1 MKYSFAQYYHELVF
15 DKEGYQSYLNWV
27 IQDSTGKHFLE
38 CACGT
43 GYLSHLLGRNG
54 YSVDALDIDQGMI
67 DLANQDNKHEN
78 VNFFC
83 LNMFDLSSLGL
94 YDSIII
100 FLDSLNYC
108 KDEYELR
115 SFFSQAYN
123 HLNDGGILLFDL
135 HHPNRLN
142 EFSEEYIEEGVVL
155 GNYYHWSIQTI
166 GTDKIH
172 HNIVVYEND
181 SMFVNRIEQTV
192 FSIDI
197 IESILKEL
205 SFEFERVLTFS
216 ESEFDIEEKLYYRAR
231 KG

>member
-27 IQDSTGKHFLE
+27 IQEVKGKHVLE

-43 GYLSHLLGRNG
+43 GYLSRLLAENG
-54 YSVDALDIDQGMI
+54 YRVDALDIDQSMI
-67 DLANQDNKHEN
+67 DLANYDNKHVN
-78 VNFFC
+78 VSYFC
-83 LNMFDLSSLGL
+83 ENMFDLSSFGF

-108 KDEYELR
+108 KDESELR
-115 SFFSQAYN
+115 LFFLQAYN
-123 HLNDGGILLFDL
+123 HLNQGGILLFDL
-135 HHPNRLN
+135 HHPNRLE
-142 EFSEEYIEEGVVL
+142 EFRNEYIEEGVAL

-166 GTDKIH
+166 DLNKIH
-172 HNIVVYEND
+172 HNIVVYEED
-181 SMFVNRIEQTV
+181 RMFINRIEQTV
-192 FSIDI
+192 FRFDT

-205 SFEFERVLTFS
+205 SFEFERVLTFN
-216 ESEFDIEEKLYYRAR
+216 ESEFDCDEKLYYRAR